1 MWRRRSR
8 RLAPNLADGVRG
20 LSARRGG
27 LVTQAKVDGE
37 ARRRMRAARSP
48 PPRAPVVLK
57 TDILCGSKPFIIEG
71 RGATL
76 IFDSPLDYTK
86 YLFSTHHA
94 REWRTVCSIFGRRW
108 GSRFLFGRRRRQA
121 ARRLHRCRRAFLIFG
136 AKKKGAE
143 LFVLLLAPIRR
154 GRPATVERHGF
165 G

>member
-1 MWRRRSR
+1 
-8 RLAPNLADGVRG
+8 
-20 LSARRGG
+20 
-27 LVTQAKVDGE
+27 
-37 ARRRMRAARSP
+37 MRAARSP

-108 GSRFLFGRRRRQA
+108 GSRFLFRRHRRQA

-136 AKKKGAE
+136 AKKRSCTYRTALGTH
-143 LFVLLLAPIRR
+143 
-154 GRPATVERHGF
+154 PARLIRHGQALWVWVGLTNLRYVRPRPYCSTTEGGCQHSCIIGLRSLLSYDF
-165 G
+165 TT